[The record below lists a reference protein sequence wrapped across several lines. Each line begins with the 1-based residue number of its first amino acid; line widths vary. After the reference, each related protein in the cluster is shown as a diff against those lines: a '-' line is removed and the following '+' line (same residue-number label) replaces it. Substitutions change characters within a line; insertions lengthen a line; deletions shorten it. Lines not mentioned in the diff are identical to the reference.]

1 MKGDVMHQSESEDV
15 MRVYGGFS
23 RALASVADIGP
34 LVPVNGSDAKIAA
47 GVAIYRN
54 NVRAAYLR
62 ALEDSFPVVAR
73 LVGDGFFRYLAHEYF
88 NAHPPKSRLV
98 ARYGDHVPQFLGSFE
113 PAASLPYLADVA
125 RLEIAW
131 LRAYHAAEATPLR
144 PDELFDR
151 IGEDPNRARL
161 TLHPSMSLLTSRHPV
176 YAIWLH
182 NRERREG
189 KLQLSSIGERVLI
202 ARPEAEV
209 VVTPLSAEVWRAL
222 DRLDAGDTLGE
233 AIEAALNEN
242 TAASPAEILRYILSH
257 NLIIAAE
264 RDQERRA

>member
-1 MKGDVMHQSESEDV
+1 MRQSESDDV

-23 RALASVADIGP
+23 RALHTVADIGA

-47 GVAIYRN
+47 GVSVYRN

-73 LVGDGFFRYLAHEYF
+73 LVGEDFFRYLAHEYF
-88 NAHPPKSRLV
+88 HANPPRSRLV
-98 ARYGDHVPQFLGSFE
+98 ARYGDHLPAFLGSFE
-113 PAASLPYLADVA
+113 PAASLPYLADVG
-125 RLEIAW
+125 RLEVAW
-131 LRAYHAAEATPLR
+131 LRAHHAAEATPLR

-151 IGEDPNRARL
+151 IGEDPYRARL

-182 NRERREG
+182 NHERREG
-189 KLQLSSIGERVLI
+189 KLQLSSTGERVLI

-222 DRLDAGDTLGE
+222 DRLAAGDTLGE
-233 AIEAALNEN
+233 AIETALNEN
-242 TAASPAEILRYILSH
+242 AAASPAEILQYILSY
-257 NLIIAAE
+257 NVIIAADV
-264 RDQERRA
+264 DQERRA